1 MNIKK
6 SNSPQEDKYNK
17 YIFNP
22 KGNNNQILSIGKTN
36 LFSQSFQPK
45 SLLNNKN
52 INSPLFEN
60 NLIKENSNSYN
71 FTNQNLN
78 LISIAGLIQEEE
90 NLTQALKKEII

>member
-52 INSPLFEN
+52 IYSPLFEN